1 MFELINYMSPAVLAL
16 ILIPIGVVAVFF
28 ISGFQIF
35 QVFSPGVEEEVTVLL
50 KQNGNCIVEAS
61 DKVPRQISNCPYN
74 QGDQIVITFKHEQPA
89 IESHR
94 PI

>member
-1 MFELINYMSPAVLAL
+1 MSPTVLAL
-16 ILIPIGVVAVFF
+16 ILIPVGVVAVLF

-35 QVFSPGVEEEVTVLL
+35 EVFSPSIEEEVAVLL
-50 KQNGNCIVEAS
+50 KQDGTCIVEAS
-61 DKVPRQISNCPYN
+61 DRVPRQISNCPYE
-74 QGDQIVITFKHEQPA
+74 QADQIVITFKHEQPA